1 VFWYFNMRKHLLSFI
16 IFFATCFSG
25 QAQYQRSKKE
35 TIDLINSI
43 LKLREETRL
52 YGPEPGKVNYLILSQ
67 QLSDD
72 SFKQLLQTTDKKQ
85 LTTLVTKIKWEAF
98 SAFGYNDNRSELYL
112 YFDKKIIVNN
122 IPAAVFSFYVP
133 DSKVNVVKDAVFRL
147 VDIAKE

>member
-1 VFWYFNMRKHLLSFI
+1 MRKYLLFFI
-16 IFFATCFSG
+16 ILLATCYPAR
-25 QAQYQRSKKE
+25 AQYLRSKKE

-122 IPAAVFSFYVP
+122 IPAEVFSFYVP